1 MKKTFKYVKVL
12 SVAVMAFATL
22 ALTGCK
28 KESQYIT
35 YGDADQIYV
44 TFAGTGATETELF
57 VTQEGFIGKNYA
69 TTYTYDMY
77 TNASEW
83 EIVPDYSECFEPRHN
98 WVTIWPSSGN
108 YDGRFKISF
117 TQNVVQGDTR
127 VVNLNIVS
135 KGQII
140 KTIRAEQKGF
150 DLTFFIQPFLTIQNF
165 DWNPTKAKSVSVTA
179 NVKWNVRVN
188 DDEDGFP
195 VEWVRA
201 NITGSFAFDIYCD
214 PNTTGFDR
222 EATLTVYQ
230 ESDVNNYKIVTVK
243 QKAEAFE
250 EPTPDPNPG
259 EGGENTNPDGG
270 ENTNPDGGEN
280 TNPDGGENTNPDGG
294 ENTNPGGGENA

>member
-28 KESQYIT
+28 KESHYIAN
-35 YGDADQIYV
+35 GDADAPYV
-44 TFAGTGATETELF
+44 LFGGTGTTMTEF
-57 VTQEGFIGKNYA
+57 HVSQNGFIGDNYL
-69 TTYTYDMY
+69 TELTYDMY
-77 TNASEW
+77 TNAPDW
-83 EIVPDYSECFEPRHN
+83 EVVPDYSECFDPSVK
-98 WVTIWPSSGN
+98 WIVVYPSSGQ
-108 YDGRFKISF
+108 YDGRFHVSIKPNID
-117 TQNVVQGDTR
+117 QGDLR
-127 VVNLNIVS
+127 KAKINIVS
-135 KGQII
+135 NGQVLKSIYVSQDAF
-140 KTIRAEQKGF
+140 T
-150 DLTFFIQPFLTIQNF
+150 LTFFIQPFLINQEF
-165 DWNPTKAKSVSVTA
+165 EWNAPFKTVSVSA

-195 VEWVRA
+195 VEWLHV
-201 NITGSFAFDIYCD
+201 NITSNFGFDIYCD

-230 ESDVNNYKIVTVK
+230 ESNVNNFKIVTVK
-243 QKAEAFE
+243 QKAESFE

-280 TNPDGGENTNPDGG
+280 TNPDGGENTNP
-294 ENTNPGGGENA
+294 GGGENA